1 MDALIQRNNASVM
14 SRPEEKR
21 TIEWWAKHFDA
32 DVHERFNFQSP
43 VLDVGC
49 GTGEKDVLFARA
61 GLEVFGFDAGEFCIE
76 IANKHRKKELP
87 EVGER
92 LQFCLADAREKWPY
106 SDGVFST
113 VFSSDVL
120 EHLPTECNAHFF
132 NEVRR
137 MLKPGG
143 IFLIILPEGTA
154 FDDPT
159 HLQRFNVGSAR
170 QLIKDFANVQTIVMS
185 QRIHLWGQV

>member
-1 MDALIQRNNASVM
+1 MDALIQRNNASVK
-14 SRPEEKR
+14 SRTEERR

-32 DVHERFNFQSP
+32 DVHERCNFQSP

-76 IANKHRKKELP
+76 IANRHREEESP
-87 EVGER
+87 EVKER

-106 SDGVFST
+106 LDGAFST

-120 EHLPTECNAHFF
+120 EHLPAECNTHFF
-132 NEVRR
+132 NEVNRV
-137 MLKPGG
+137 LKSGG
-143 IFLIILPEGTA
+143 MFLVILPEGTA
-154 FDDPT
+154 FGDPT
-159 HLQRFNVGSAR
+159 HLQRFSVESVQQIISN
-170 QLIKDFANVQTIVMS
+170 FANIQITVRD
-185 QRIHLWGQV
+185 QRIHIWRQP